1 MGSLCAFCLF
11 LCSQPWEP
19 IRIAVGQLLRTISW
33 GQSPKK
39 SLNQEIQ
46 DAVPDGHNPL
56 EKGELDKIATETL
69 RFVLLGQAAFDDD
82 SAVERDKYVQ
92 FLNVYLAIDAAW
104 KKAFP
109 AWQI

>member
-1 MGSLCAFCLF
+1 MKANY
-11 LCSQPWEP
+11 
-19 IRIAVGQLLRTISW
+19 QLLRTISW

-82 SAVERDKYVQ
+82 NAVERDKYVQ

-109 AWQI
+109 AWQV